1 MGYRFLILNT
11 DYPDFLRWLYAQHPG
26 LEKRP
31 YEEQMRARN
40 KSLFSTADFYS
51 SNLRK
56 LGHEADD
63 IVANN
68 VFLQGAWATEHG
80 ITTQRTR
87 PLQKQWRG
95 TLQQMSRIADRTHL
109 KHVKPLL
116 RHVFSRVD
124 DKQNWFHNVLAAQIN
139 HYKPDILFNLDLVS
153 ISTSFLREMKPHVRL
168 LVGQIASPLPQ
179 GEDLNCFDLI
189 VSSLPNF
196 VQHFQSMGILSR
208 FQRLAFEPKVLSKL
222 GPRRGEI
229 SISFV
234 GQVSPHHQA
243 RINLLN
249 YLCEKFE
256 VKIWGMGFDQFPTD
270 SPIRRCYVGTAWG
283 VPMYEILNSSK
294 ITLNQHIDIAGP
306 YANNM
311 RLYEATGV
319 GTMLITD
326 SKDNLRD
333 MFEPG
338 TEVLAYRT
346 PEECAQMIQYYLD
359 HNKEREVIA
368 KAGQERTLREHTY
381 CHRTQELLEI
391 IQKCL

>member
-1 MGYRFLILNT
+1 MRFLILNT
-11 DYPDFLRWLYAQHPG
+11 NYPDFSRWLYTEHPG
-26 LEKRP
+26 LEQKT
-31 YEEQMRARN
+31 YDEQMRAVLE
-40 KSLFSTADFYS
+40 SLFGTADFYS

-56 LGHEADD
+56 LGYEADD

-68 VFLQGAWATEHG
+68 MFLQGAWATEHG
-80 ITTQRTR
+80 ITTQKTR
-87 PLQKQWRG
+87 PLQKQCQVI
-95 TLQQMSRIADRTHL
+95 LQQGSRLADRTPL
-109 KHVKPLL
+109 KHMKPLL
-116 RHVFSRVD
+116 RHLFSPVD
-124 DKQNWFHNVLAAQIN
+124 GRQNSFYNILAAQIN
-139 HYKPDILFNLDLVS
+139 HYKPDVLLNLDLSS
-153 ISTSFLREMKPHVRL
+153 ISTSFLKEMKPHVRL
-168 LVGQIASPLPQ
+168 LLGQIASPLPQ
-179 GEDLNCFDLI
+179 GEDLSCYDLI
-189 VSSLPNF
+189 ISSLPNL
-196 VQHFQSMGILSR
+196 VEHLGGMGIPSR

-229 SISFV
+229 SISFI
-234 GQVSPHHQA
+234 GQVSPDHQA

-249 YLCEKFE
+249 YLCERFE

-326 SKDNLRD
+326 SKDNLHD

-338 TEVLAYRT
+338 KEVVAYRNT
-346 PEECAQMIQYYLD
+346 EECAQMIQYYLD
-359 HNKEREVIA
+359 HDKECESIA
-368 KAGQERTLREHTY
+368 RAGQERTLRDHTY
-381 CHRTQELLEI
+381 YQRMQELAEI
-391 IQKCL
+391 VNHLL